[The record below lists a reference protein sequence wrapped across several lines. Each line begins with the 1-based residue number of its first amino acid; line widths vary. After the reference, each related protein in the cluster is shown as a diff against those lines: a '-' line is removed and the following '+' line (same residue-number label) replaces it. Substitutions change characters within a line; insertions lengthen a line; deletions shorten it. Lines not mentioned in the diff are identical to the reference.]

1 MPQGT
6 RSWEPREDGVGTI
19 ATNLTYD
26 DIGFPSV
33 CYENVFLPLVIKEAV
48 PANGLVESR
57 QVASPH
63 RDMPR
68 K

>member
-1 MPQGT
+1 MSQGT
-6 RSWEPREDGVGTI
+6 RSWDARKDGVGTI

-26 DIGFPSV
+26 DIGFPSA
-33 CYENVFLPLVIKEAV
+33 CYENVFLPLGIKEVV
-48 PANGLVESR
+48 PANGLVESG

-63 RDMPR
+63 RDIQR